1 MLLVSLD
8 IDGTMEFGEPPGP
21 VTVDIV
27 RMLLAAGIVVGS
39 ASDRTRS
46 DQEETWAE
54 HDVVVAFVGGKHQL
68 DAVRARFPEHR
79 CVHVGDTHVDEHYAG
94 LHGFEFVGVDDPDA
108 FLRFLRSVPET
119 HLFGCVSGADNLAAE
134 RTQTPARIDPTGRR
148 ISETHQ

>member
-27 RMLLAAGIVVGS
+27 RTLLAAGIVVGS

-54 HDVVVAFVGGKHQL
+54 HGVVVSFVGGKHQL
-68 DAVRARFPEHR
+68 DAVRARFPDHR
-79 CVHVGDTHVDEHYAG
+79 CMHVGDTHVDEHYAG
-94 LHGFEFVGVDDPDA
+94 LFGFEFVGV
-108 FLRFLRSVPET
+108 E
-119 HLFGCVSGADNLAAE
+119 
-134 RTQTPARIDPTGRR
+134 DPTAALAVLAG
-148 ISETHQ
+148 IAEPTSPESVSPSP